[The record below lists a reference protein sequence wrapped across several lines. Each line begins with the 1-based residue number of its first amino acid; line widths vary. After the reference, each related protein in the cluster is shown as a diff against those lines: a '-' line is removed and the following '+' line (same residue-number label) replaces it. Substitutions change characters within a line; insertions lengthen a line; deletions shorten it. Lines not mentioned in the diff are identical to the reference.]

1 MITTTNPASPA
12 NNNSPFVKGTL
23 PSSGTLGDVRI
34 YTNGNCNGAQALKR
48 AAAKFTSTGI
58 PTPVPA
64 DQTTTL
70 TANVVIDGTISACS
84 EPFTYVEDSTD
95 PQTTIDSGPSG
106 STADATPTFA
116 FSSSEPGSSFQC
128 RFDSAAFGPC
138 SGPGNTH
145 TAANDLAAGSHVFE
159 VRATDAAHNTDASP
173 ASQSFSV
180 AGGTAPD
187 KPVISA
193 TAPSSPANDNN
204 PAVKGTL
211 GGGDPVQVK
220 VYASANCTGPATTGS
235 VAAFTGAGIAITVAN
250 DTTTSISATAL
261 DAADNASP
269 CSEPFTYV
277 EDSTDPQTTIDS
289 GPSGSTADATPTF
302 AFSSSE
308 PGSSFQCRFDSA
320 AFGPCS
326 GPGNTHTAANDLAA
340 GSHVFE
346 VRATDAA
353 HNTDASPASQSFT
366 VEGGAP
372 PARPV
377 ITTTNPASPA
387 NNNSPFVKGT
397 LPSSGTL
404 GDVRI
409 YTNGNC
415 NGAQALKRAA
425 AKFTSTGIPTP
436 VPADQTTT
444 LTANVVIDGTISAC
458 SEPFTYV
465 EDSTDPQTTIDS
477 GPSGSTADAT
487 PTFAFSSSEPGSSFQ
502 CRFDSAAFGPCSGP
516 GNTHTAANDLAAGSH
531 VFEVRATDA
540 AHNTDASPASQ
551 SFSVAGGTAPDKPV
565 ISATAPS
572 SPAGILAILRRLRRS
587 IPGEARSLD
596 PFRRAGHRERSRG
609 ARRKWQRAWRFH
621 RRADESAQQ
630 RSRR

>member
-1 MITTTNPASPA
+1 M
-12 NNNSPFVKGTL
+12 
-23 PSSGTLGDVRI
+23 
-34 YTNGNCNGAQALKR
+34 
-48 AAAKFTSTGI
+48 
-58 PTPVPA
+58 
-64 DQTTTL
+64 
-70 TANVVIDGTISACS
+70 
-84 EPFTYVEDSTD
+84 
-95 PQTTIDSGPSG
+95 
-106 STADATPTFA
+106 
-116 FSSSEPGSSFQC
+116 
-128 RFDSAAFGPC
+128 
-138 SGPGNTH
+138 
-145 TAANDLAAGSHVFE
+145 
-159 VRATDAAHNTDASP
+159 
-173 ASQSFSV
+173 
-180 AGGTAPD
+180 
-187 KPVISA
+187 ISA

-425 AKFTSTGIPTP
+425 AKFTSTGIPT
-436 VPADQTTT
+436 
-444 LTANVVIDGTISAC
+444 
-458 SEPFTYV
+458 
-465 EDSTDPQTTIDS
+465 
-477 GPSGSTADAT
+477 
-487 PTFAFSSSEPGSSFQ
+487 
-502 CRFDSAAFGPCSGP
+502 
-516 GNTHTAANDLAAGSH
+516 
-531 VFEVRATDA
+531 
-540 AHNTDASPASQ
+540 
-551 SFSVAGGTAPDKPV
+551 
-565 ISATAPS
+565 
-572 SPAGILAILRRLRRS
+572 
-587 IPGEARSLD
+587 
-596 PFRRAGHRERSRG
+596 RSRPI
-609 ARRKWQRAWRFH
+609 RRRP
-621 RRADESAQQ
+621 
-630 RSRR
+630 